1 MADIKTI
8 TVNGI
13 TYNVKDDTSFS
24 ASGGTL
30 TGPLTLA
37 GAPTADLHAAT
48 KQYVDD
54 GDKDKLNKT
63 GDTMTGAL
71 TLSGEP
77 SANLHAATKQ
87 YVDNKQKSVTVTLT
101 VANWSSSNTQ
111 TVSVNGVTTSNMVF
125 IAPAPASFLAYCD
138 AQVRATAQAAN
149 SLTFTCESKPEAAL
163 TVNIGIFG

>member
-48 KQYVDD
+48 K
-54 GDKDKLNKT
+54 K
-63 GDTMTGAL
+63 
-71 TLSGEP
+71 
-77 SANLHAATKQ
+77 